1 MLVHEYDVENKQINQ
16 LFLYMFLTSMT
27 RYASTYIYISC
38 LFTFQ
43 LYFVLREVRVC
54 VNSASNKLTFKSKI
68 VNSNYKL
75 NLTLKKI

>member
-27 RYASTYIYISC
+27 SYASTYISC

-68 VNSNYKL
+68 LNSNHKL